1 MCMRGGWMDV
11 CVCVS
16 GWVDGCVCVVCV
28 SGWVG
33 GGGCKRGERM
43 EGLQRTESS
52 VSTTLSQP
60 SQLTVMPG

>member
-1 MCMRGGWMDV
+1 MCVCVGVDV
-11 CVCVS
+11 CV
-16 GWVDGCVCVVCV
+16 GGVCVVCV

-33 GGGCKRGERM
+33 GGGCKRGERR

-52 VSTTLSQP
+52 VSTTTLSPP